1 MLIRLAARNMVRSI
15 RNYLA
20 YFLTVLIVVILMY
33 SFTALVLSEDIM
45 ELSEN
50 MSAFRGSVIILTL
63 FVSVIMA
70 FVISYASDFI
80 VSQRKKEF
88 AVYRVMGMEQKTI
101 NFMFCMESSMLFF
114 CAMLSG
120 IVLGTAF
127 SGNLIDYVMGVFDT
141 PHKYGVNLSVVSII
155 CTAIFCLLMQMI
167 STLRIVRK
175 INRQKIIDLM
185 YDAQKN
191 EQASIVHK
199 AKQTGLFFLAIV
211 LLPIGIWLIW
221 YGLTCSSQMA
231 WVYLGLALIFIMFS
245 VLRIYRYFPMMLA
258 AAVNKLGKWKFEG
271 TNLFLLKQFVS
282 RVNSAGK
289 VMAVVAVLLTLAMCT
304 IAGGLFMGASYKVN
318 IEGYAPYD
326 IAIKIDADIPD
337 FEEELAYISD
347 QVDITDYVDYKL
359 YESEEIPD
367 LPVLAVSDYN
377 HIRKQLSLAPVDIR
391 ESEYLV
397 HCEEIYKREALNQIK
412 EQPLISISSHELVPF
427 KEAVYTE
434 ILEQYWMAGDHGY
447 AIVVPDSVAYGL
459 PTQKS
464 RLIVSTVPKAP
475 KEMNRELEHVVSMH
489 LEPFILEGILSE
501 YTTIG
506 VMVKTWT
513 AANSLTG
520 YTIISFCCLYLGV
533 VFTIL
538 VGALLAFQQMAAV
551 SRNRRSYTML
561 HKMGVASK
569 EISKLAFREM
579 LLFFAV
585 PVIMPLI
592 ITFLLAGVLN
602 NILKEQ
608 IMALNLILK
617 YTGFAVMIFM
627 VIYSFYFVITY
638 ITYKKLALVYSKK

>member
-1 MLIRLAARNMVRSI
+1 MMLIRLAGRNMVRSI
-15 RNYLA
+15 KNYLA
-20 YFLTVLIVVILMY
+20 YFFTVLITVILMY

-45 ELSEN
+45 DLSEN

-63 FVSVIMA
+63 LVSVIMA

-80 VSQRKKEF
+80 VGQRKKEF
-88 AVYRVMGMEQKTI
+88 AVYRVMGMEQKMI

-114 CAMLSG
+114 FAMVSG
-120 IVLGTAF
+120 IILGTVF

-141 PHKYGVNLSVVSII
+141 PHKYGVNLSVFSIV
-155 CTAIFCLLMQMI
+155 CTAIFCLLMHMI

-191 EQASIVHK
+191 EKASIEHK
-199 AKQTGLFFLAIV
+199 AKQVGLFLLSIV

-221 YGLTCSSQMA
+221 YGITCSSQMA
-231 WVYLGLALIFIMFS
+231 WIYLGLALVFIMFS
-245 VLRIYRYFPMMLA
+245 VLRIYRCFPMMLA
-258 AAVNKLGKWKFEG
+258 AGVNKLGKWKFEG

-304 IAGGLFMGASYKVN
+304 IAGGLFMGASYRVN

-337 FEEELAYISD
+337 FEEELAYISN
-347 QVDITDYVDYKL
+347 QVGITDYVDYKL
-359 YESEEIPD
+359 YEPEEIPD

-377 HIRKQLSLAPVDIR
+377 HIRKQLSLAPVDIG
-391 ESEYLV
+391 ENGYLV
-397 HCEEIYKREALNQIK
+397 HCEEIYKKETLNRIND
-412 EQPLISISSHELVPF
+412 QPLISISGHELVSS

-434 ILEQYWMAGDHGY
+434 ILEQYWMAGDAGY
-447 AIVVPDSVAYGL
+447 AIVVPDSVVYGL

-464 RLIVSTVPKAP
+464 RLIVSTDSPAP
-475 KEMNRELEHVVSMH
+475 KEIKRELERVVSMH
-489 LEPFILEGILSE
+489 LESFILEGTLSE
-501 YTTIG
+501 HTTIG

-513 AANSLTG
+513 VANSLTG

-551 SRNRRSYTML
+551 SRNRRSYIML
-561 HKMGVASK
+561 HKMGIASK

-579 LLFFAV
+579 LLFFAA

-592 ITFLLAGVLN
+592 ITFSLAGVLN

-608 IMALNLILK
+608 ILALNLILK
-617 YTGFAVMIFM
+617 YTGLAVMVFM
-627 VIYSFYFVITY
+627 VIYVFYFVITY
-638 ITYKKLALVYSKK
+638 ITYKKLALVY